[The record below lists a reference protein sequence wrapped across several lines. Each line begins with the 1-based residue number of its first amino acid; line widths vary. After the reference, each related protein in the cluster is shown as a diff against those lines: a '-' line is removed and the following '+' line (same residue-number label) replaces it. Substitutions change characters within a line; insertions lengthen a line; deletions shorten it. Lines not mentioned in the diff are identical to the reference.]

1 MLSRRFAI
9 CNTLGDGMAERMT
22 AQELIRFERR
32 WKGIFTFFALILA
45 ASIFVF
51 HFGLVEGAGIFWSIA
66 IGVASLIGAL
76 FAANELRDPARRKG
90 VLEGLEALDDD

>member
-1 MLSRRFAI
+1 MF
-9 CNTLGDGMAERMT
+9 GDGMDERMT

-45 ASIFVF
+45 ASIFVY
-51 HFGLVEGAGIFWSIA
+51 HFRLVDNARIIWIVA

-76 FAANELRDPARRKG
+76 FAANQLRDPERRKG
-90 VLEGLEALDDD
+90 VFEGLETLDDD